1 MQTRRSDRHLT
12 ARPIG
17 FAALVIATF
26 AAGARDLP
34 AQTPPAPA
42 AWLGAAK
49 SWGYQLQKINPGV
62 IASAPYDV
70 FVIDYSSDGGDEHA
84 FTAEDIARLKR
95 KPDGSRRIVLCY
107 LSIGEAESYRYYWR
121 PEWDSAALA
130 PAWLVA
136 ANKRYRTN
144 ILVRY
149 WSDEWQAIV
158 FRGENNYL
166 DRILAAGF
174 DGVYL
179 DRVDVQQEFEAE
191 NPSAREQ
198 MVAFVEAI
206 AVRAR
211 SRNPDFLVVPQNAE
225 ELLDEAGYRAAIDG
239 IAKED
244 LLFGDGR
251 SKRPNTPE
259 RIAAGVRQLRQMTA
273 ERKPVFVVE
282 YLDKPEDIA
291 AARRRIEGYG
301 FIPHFAKRGL
311 DVMRI
316 GDLPPPPRPR
326 APARPEKG
334 GRK

>member
-1 MQTRRSDRHLT
+1 MQTWRSDMLLTRRSV
-12 ARPIG
+12 G
-17 FAALVIATF
+17 SAALIAATF
-26 AAGARDLP
+26 AAGAPGLP
-34 AQTPPAPA
+34 AQAPPAPA
-42 AWLGAAK
+42 ALLGAAK
-49 SWGYQLQKINPGV
+49 SWGYQLQKINPAV

-70 FVIDYSSDGGDEHA
+70 FVIDYSSDGDDEHA
-84 FTAEDIARLKR
+84 FTPEDIARLKR
-95 KPDGSRRIVLCY
+95 KPDGGRRIVLCY

-121 PEWDSAALA
+121 PEWDIAALA
-130 PAWLVA
+130 PAWLAA
-136 ANKRYRTN
+136 ANKRYRSN

-149 WSDEWQAIV
+149 WWDEWQAIV
-158 FRGENNYL
+158 FRGENSYL

-179 DRVDVQQEFEAE
+179 DRVDVEQEFEAE

-198 MVAFVEAI
+198 MVAFVKAI
-206 AVRAR
+206 AERAR
-211 SRNPDFLVVPQNAE
+211 ARNPDFLVVPQNAE
-225 ELLDEAGYRAAIDG
+225 ELLDDASYRAAIDG

-251 SKRPNTPE
+251 SKRANAPE

-282 YLDKPEDIA
+282 YLDKPEDIT
-291 AARRRIEGYG
+291 AARTRIEGYG

-316 GDLPPPPRPR
+316 GDLPPAPRPR
-326 APARPEKG
+326 VPAKTEKG